1 MNKYLL
7 RLTIA
12 AAALTHL
19 GSCTRDVLSGQ
30 GSIVTETR
38 TLPAFDAIEIS
49 GNRQVTVVK
58 STEYKVDI
66 TGYTN
71 LAAVLRAPVANK
83 VLRFDFG
90 RHLQVKN
97 DNISL
102 KIYTPDLRK
111 IQSSGSSNISV
122 SSGFGGDL
130 LRLYQSGAGRLE
142 AGTGSYHRIEASLSG
157 SGEILASAM
166 DAGEAS
172 IDLSGS
178 GKATLKARQNLR
190 VRISGSG
197 TVGYLGTP
205 QTDINISGS
214 GKVTRL

>member
-1 MNKYLL
+1 MNKLIL
-7 RLTIA
+7 RLAICA
-12 AAALTHL
+12 AAITHF
-19 GSCTRDVLSGQ
+19 GSCTRDVLNGE

-58 STEYKVDI
+58 STEHKVEI
-66 TGYTN
+66 TGYSN
-71 LAAVLRAPVANK
+71 LAAAMRAPVTNK

-111 IQSSGSSNISV
+111 IQSSGNSNITLNN
-122 SSGFGGDL
+122 GFSGDL
-130 LRLYQSGAGRLE
+130 LRLYLSGAGRLE
-142 AGTGSYHRIEASLSG
+142 AGTGTYNRLEASLSG
-157 SGEILASAM
+157 SGEILASAI

-178 GKATLKARQNLR
+178 GKATVKARQNLR